1 MCRSDFMFFSG
12 SLLRSWV
19 PLGKTQWIITSPV
32 QSPALPGP
40 RPAPH
45 PRTPT
50 MSKFLMFILI
60 YAFTEN
66 YSAAFLFKSR
76 SIKHSLTHCCRYGDS
91 WRFLKLHCEPWI
103 LSFCDCCWCKEEG
116 LFVELNEDKR
126 TRRNLVLYYILYI
139 ISYIWECWVVT
150 LVHREKKRCMSASIS
165 SRGSTTPPTISS
177 G

>member
-66 YSAAFLFKSR
+66 YSAAFIFKSR

-91 WRFLKLHCEPWI
+91 WRVLQLHCEPWI
-103 LSFCDCCWCKEEG
+103 LSFCDWCWCKEEG
-116 LFVELNEDKR
+116 LFVELNAGMASVKQEDKKR
-126 TRRNLVLYYILYI
+126 PCFILYI
-139 ISYIWECWVVT
+139 IYYIIYLGVLGRNTC
-150 LVHREKKRCMSASIS
+150 A
-165 SRGSTTPPTISS
+165 
-177 G
+177 